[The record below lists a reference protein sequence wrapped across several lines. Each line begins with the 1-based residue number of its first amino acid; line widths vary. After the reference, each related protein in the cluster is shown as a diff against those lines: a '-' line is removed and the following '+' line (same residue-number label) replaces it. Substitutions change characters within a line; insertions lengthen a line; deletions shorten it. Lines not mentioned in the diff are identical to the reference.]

1 MLGVVIFVV
10 LHKLQSLDSDFF
22 FGEPIIECDPDWPDS
37 ETYSPPR
44 KIKGCKRATA
54 YYARLS
60 RTELMANMSKT
71 RSFCLKAE
79 LEKMGIS
86 TRGLWTNRELVDV
99 YLGKTVSSARPR
111 EESRKRPR
119 DEGSALGTLG
129 GAAASPPAAVR
140 AAEPALGGS
149 APGSECVM
157 LWGRCWS
164 QLRYK

>member
-1 MLGVVIFVV
+1 M
-10 LHKLQSLDSDFF
+10 
-22 FGEPIIECDPDWPDS
+22 
-37 ETYSPPR
+37 T
-44 KIKGCKRATA
+44 
-54 YYARLS
+54 
-60 RTELMANMSKT
+60 NMSKT

-129 GAAASPPAAVR
+129 GAAASSPAAVR
-140 AAEPALGGS
+140 AAEPGLGGDAGGS